1 MHSRSRL
8 APSPLA
14 SVVVGGLLFYSW
26 FWVSLTLLIGGLA
39 SLPALGTG
47 LLLLIPWLLVMQ
59 LAVRVERRR
68 AVAIHGIPVI
78 LPPRRR
84 SRRAGT
90 AGWLSNRWFE
100 LGTWAFWRGVL
111 HHHLAILVA
120 GAFFT
125 AFAAFLWLGWTGW
138 EAALALGSVELGGF
152 ELSRW
157 SLGGIGTAGVALA
170 LVMLGHPD
178 VRLYDASMSEWSNDD
193 SLPMETGE

>member
-1 MHSRSRL
+1 M
-8 APSPLA
+8 
-14 SVVVGGLLFYSW
+14 
-26 FWVSLTLLIGGLA
+26 
-39 SLPALGTG
+39 PALGTG

-125 AFAAFLWLGWTGW
+125 LATPMLRRIPLSVAETILVLVGVSNPAVSCRKRIAAARALHGETPPAPLVRAV
-138 EAALALGSVELGGF
+138 ENLKLALRLRVARGDLTEDRIRELAATIDAAATAVER
-152 ELSRW
+152 S
-157 SLGGIGTAGVALA
+157 
-170 LVMLGHPD
+170 
-178 VRLYDASMSEWSNDD
+178 
-193 SLPMETGE
+193 